1 MSVVRNIDA
10 YVRGRERQ
18 QLLELRIKTM
28 LDARSASNVLS
39 KSSLNRV
46 DDALKTSEMEGD
58 WGRLRIEWAK
68 TSCDVHEL
76 RREIKSLHQHFASKD
91 EKRFDHQIERAVK
104 KMTEQVEKQD
114 TRADDHRAK
123 LLKLQPDFKLHAS
136 SLKFLQDQ
144 VKLQP
149 DFKLHES
156 LREDIQR
163 LTLLIG
169 ENEQKTNAY
178 ESATSGL
185 DERVRL
191 LEQERENE
199 LSETEHIKLR
209 MFSMNSPVEP
219 ETKSEIP
226 THELKDADT
235 EKEVAEVSA
244 RMEKLTA
251 EVDTRMEI
259 VTAEVDTRMEIV
271 IAEVDTKMKE
281 MKAKVD

>member
-104 KMTEQVEKQD
+104 KMTEQVEKQH

-123 LLKLQPDFKLHAS
+123 LLDLEGRTTVHAS

-149 DFKLHES
+149 AFKLHES

-199 LSETEHIKLR
+199 LSETEHASLGLCPSPLPPRPYRVSQIKPPFCIKYPSFAL
-209 MFSMNSPVEP
+209 V
-219 ETKSEIP
+219 T
-226 THELKDADT
+226 LK
-235 EKEVAEVSA
+235 
-244 RMEKLTA
+244 L
-251 EVDTRMEI
+251 
-259 VTAEVDTRMEIV
+259 
-271 IAEVDTKMKE
+271 
-281 MKAKVD
+281 